1 MTDLSIEVK
10 GVEELIA
17 KLTRL
22 EQFNRVRSRISQE
35 GVFLQRKLRKYPK
48 KVYSPNP
55 LIKSDDR
62 VRRAFFYHLKHKDIS
77 VPYKRTRAL
86 ANHWAVASSMGGF
99 TVTVGNNMSYA
110 ELVQG
115 EEQATR
121 HQWSGWLTDK
131 GAINIYGPEIR
142 QRIIAAVEKEVKDV
156 G

>member
-1 MTDLSIEVK
+1 MTLSIEVK

-17 KLTRL
+17 KFTRL

-35 GVFLQRKLRKYPK
+35 GVFLQRKLRQYPK

-55 LIKSDDR
+55 LIKSDPR
-62 VRRAFFYHLKHKDIS
+62 VRRGFFYHLKNKDIS
-77 VPYKRTRAL
+77 VPYRRTRAL
-86 ANHWAVASSMGGF
+86 AQHWAVASSLGGWS
-99 TVTVGNNMSYA
+99 VTVGNNMPYA

-115 EEQATR
+115 AEQAKR

-131 GAINIYGPEIR
+131 GAINVYGPGIK
-142 QRIIAAVEKEVKDV
+142 QRIIEAVEKEVKDV